1 MKLVFK
7 NIYKIMI
14 LINIEYI
21 KIVSNNK
28 GNIIYKYNMKKS
40 IINNNKFNILLVLL
54 NRIKIYFYRK

>member
-1 MKLVFK
+1 
-7 NIYKIMI
+7 MI